1 MEISVQIEG
10 AGGLN
15 WSRWQ
20 TITSRIEQMGF
31 AGIFCC
37 DHFCSPGG
45 ETHDSLEVFTAL
57 TELASRSKR
66 IHFGTLVAPFSFRD
80 PVMLARQAMAIDD
93 LSAGRMILGVGAGW
107 NQREHSMFGYPLGDI
122 QARMDRFEEG
132 LEVVSRLVRRSG
144 PANYEGKFYT
154 LTDAEMLPRP
164 ARPTPILV
172 GGSGPQRTLPLVA
185 RFADIW
191 NYNGPLQGFIERSAL
206 LDGMLRSAGRQ
217 ARDVKRTIMKA
228 VICYQNQEQRETI
241 AAATRLNFSMLTQTP
256 TDDVYKWYTE
266 QMGAIT
272 GEPAAVLD
280 RLYEISAAG
289 VEELMV
295 QWFHTGDITGL
306 DVIAEKV
313 LPHFPSA

>member
-37 DHFCSPGG
+37 DHFCSPG
-45 ETHDSLEVFTAL
+45 EDTLDSLEVFTAL

-107 NQREHSMFGYPLGDI
+107 NQREHSMFGYSLGDI

-132 LEVVSRLVRRSG
+132 LEVVSRLVRGSG
-144 PANYEGKFYT
+144 PANYEGQFYT
-154 LTDAEMLPRP
+154 LADAEMLPRP
-164 ARPTPILV
+164 VRPTPILV
-172 GGSGPQRTLPLVA
+172 GGSGPRRTLPLVA

-191 NYNGPLQGFIERSAL
+191 NYYGPLEGFRDRSML
-206 LDGMLRSAGRQ
+206 LDDLLRDAGRQ
-217 ARDVKRTIMKA
+217 PEEVKRTMMKA
-228 VICYQNQEQRETI
+228 VVCYQNPEQKEKI
-241 AAATRLNFSMLTQTP
+241 AAATRLTFPNFAQTA
-256 TDDVYKWYTE
+256 TDELYKLYTE
-266 QMGAIT
+266 QMQAIT

-280 RLYEISAAG
+280 RMYEISAAG

-295 QWFHTGDITGL
+295 QWFHVGDITGL
-306 DVIAEKV
+306 DVLAEKV
-313 LPHFPSA
+313 LPHFPGS